1 MNKVLSRALRP
12 KSFDK
17 LFGQEQIVQSIR
29 SQVKSGRVPQCWMFT
44 GESGSGKT
52 TIAKI
57 VALAVQCTHG
67 KKFGAFCKQ
76 CQHELP
82 LHRANMIEIDGA
94 KYRTTK
100 DIDSLVEM
108 ASYSPIPPSRKRV
121 ILIDEAH
128 RISKEAQSILLIPT
142 ENPPPSTVW
151 IICTTEAHAVLKT
164 VRRRFT
170 TFPLQ
175 PLKHRLA
182 EEFLEWA
189 AKKAGIKRKLD
200 DLIEYIHKAGVTS
213 PSIMLDILERYATG
227 VDPDK
232 AAAATPQGVDT
243 MRIAKGIMSGEWGH
257 CRPEI
262 DKASGDD
269 VRLIRGSLLGF
280 FKVELLKHTPGARRK
295 LLVRAIEEMGNI
307 SYGLDE
313 PSQLAIMTARIFSLC
328 ELFNKA

>member
-1 MNKVLSRALRP
+1 MDKVLSRSLRP

-17 LFGQEQIVQSIR
+17 MFGQEAIVKSIR
-29 SQVKSGRVPQCWMFT
+29 QQIASGRIPQCWMFT

-57 VALAVQCTHG
+57 LALAVQCTHG
-67 KKFGAFCKQ
+67 KKFGAFCKK
-76 CQHELP
+76 CQHDLP
-82 LHRANMIEIDGA
+82 LHKANIIEIDGA

-100 DIDSLVEM
+100 DIESLVET
-108 ASYSPIPPSRKRV
+108 ASYSPIPPSLKRV
-121 ILIDEAH
+121 IVVDEAH
-128 RISKEAQSILLIPT
+128 RISKEAQSLLLLPT
-142 ENPPPSTVW
+142 ENPPESTVW
-151 IICTTEAHAVLKT
+151 VICTTEAHAVLKT

-189 AKKAGIKRKLD
+189 AKKAGIKRPLD
-200 DLIEYIHKAGVTS
+200 DLNEYIHKAGVTS

-232 AAAATPQGVDT
+232 AAASTPQGVDT
-243 MRIAKGIMSGEWGH
+243 IRIAKGIMSGEWAH
-257 CRPEI
+257 CRPEL
-262 DKASGDD
+262 DRAAGDD
-269 VRLIRGSLLGF
+269 IRLIRGALLGF

-295 LLVRAIEEMGNI
+295 LLVEAIELMGNI

-313 PSQLAIMTARIFSLC
+313 NSQLSILTARIFTLC
-328 ELFNKA
+328 EKFKAA